1 MPGILWLS
9 LRWVIRRRVFIKLS
23 GGALNL
29 YYHRSLEMS
38 IVHKQKIPEP
48 GRKRRPDPGIPFF
61 YPVLLHLHPVDREA
75 VDTRVPVGAVLI
87 GGAETHP
94 VEVIAAF

>member
-1 MPGILWLS
+1 MAFPPMG
-9 LRWVIRRRVFIKLS
+9 VRRCVFIKLS

-48 GRKRRPDPGIPFF
+48 GRKRRPIRGFPFYLYF
-61 YPVLLHLHPVDREA
+61 ICTPS
-75 VDTRVPVGAVLI
+75 
-87 GGAETHP
+87 
-94 VEVIAAF
+94 IARPRMPA

>member
-1 MPGILWLS
+1 MAFPPMG
-9 LRWVIRRRVFIKLS
+9 VRRCVFIKLS

-48 GRKRRPDPGIPFF
+48 GRKRRPDRGFLFNIKFSRQV
-61 YPVLLHLHPVDREA
+61 YYHNARL
-75 VDTRVPVGAVLI
+75 
-87 GGAETHP
+87 GAESNKKLRFYHFYFICTP
-94 VEVIAAF
+94 SIARPRMPA